1 MNASQSH
8 SDLTVL
14 GLGAMGSALARAFLR
29 AGHATTVWNRTA
41 ERAAPLAEAGAQI
54 APSVAS
60 AIEPSRLV
68 VVCLLDY
75 QSVED
80 VLRPVA
86 TALDGK
92 TVVNV
97 TSGTPRQAQRLADWA
112 AENGIGYLDGGI
124 MAVPSMIAGPG
135 SEILFSGPRELFDR
149 AEPALAALG
158 PVTYVGADPGAAAAR
173 DLALLG
179 AMYGMFG
186 GLWWAQALARSHAV
200 PDRELLPM
208 AGDWLRAMLATAD
221 NDGGG
226 ANAEVESSVQM
237 QAAGFAYLLEAGKD
251 AGIEPGVLAPVGELL
266 QRAVA
271 EGHGTRDVSVIVD
284 LLSEAD
290 PVAR

>member
-29 AGHATTVWNRTA
+29 AGRATTVWNRTA
-41 ERAAPLAEAGAQI
+41 ERASPLAEAGART

-80 VLRPVA
+80 ALRPVA
-86 TALDGK
+86 AALNGK

-112 AENGIGYLDGGI
+112 AEHGIGYLDGGI
-124 MAVPSMIAGPG
+124 MAVPSMIGGPE
-135 SEILFSGPRELFDR
+135 SEILFSGPRELFDT

-158 PVTYVGADPGAAAAR
+158 RVTHVGADPGAAAVR

-200 PDRELLPM
+200 PDGDLLPK
-208 AGDWLRAMLATAD
+208 AADWLRAMLASVE
-221 NDGGG
+221 NDIGG
-226 ANAEVESSVQM
+226 ADAEVESSVQM
-237 QAAGFAYLLEAGKD
+237 QAAGFVYLLEAGKD
-251 AGIEPGVLAPVGELL
+251 AGIEAGVLGPVGELL

-271 EGHGTRDVSVIVD
+271 EGHGTQDVSVIVD

-290 PVAR
+290 PVAG

>member
-41 ERAAPLAEAGAQI
+41 ERAAPLAEAGGQT
-54 APSVAS
+54 APSVTS

-86 TALDGK
+86 TALNGK

-97 TSGTPRQAQRLADWA
+97 TSGTPRQAQRLANWA

-124 MAVPSMIAGPG
+124 MAVPSMIGGPA

-158 PVTYVGADPGAAAAR
+158 HVTYVGADPGAAAAR

-200 PDRELLPM
+200 RDGELLPM
-208 AGDWLRAMLATAD
+208 AADWLRAMLATVE

-226 ANAEVESSVQM
+226 ADAAVESSVQM
-237 QAAGFAYLLEAGKD
+237 QAAGFVYLLEAGKD
-251 AGIEPGVLAPVGELL
+251 AGIEPGVLGPVGELL